1 MMSDLRYAWRSLR
14 KSPAITA
21 GAVLA
26 LALGV
31 GATTTVFSLLN
42 AVLLRPLPFPESER
56 LVEIWGTVQRQEVE
70 RRGAS
75 YPDLYD
81 WRNRSTSFDG
91 MASWSPSTAI
101 LYGAG
106 EPEPVAGE
114 IVDGPYLDLLG
125 VRPIAGRTLGP
136 SDHRPD
142 AHAVA
147 VIGERLWERRFG
159 RRADIVGQSLQ
170 FDIRL
175 YEVVGVVPASFRGR
189 SDASEVFVNASGA
202 LSPAAMAARGNRSF
216 AVLAR
221 LAPGVTRE
229 AAQAELDGINAQLA
243 AAYPRTNEARA
254 AEVSPLADEVFGA
267 VRPAVSLLFGAV
279 AMVLL
284 VACANVASLLLGR
297 SEARRREFTLRRAL
311 GADRGRLIRLLLA
324 ESAWLV
330 VLGSA
335 AGALFSLWTADALVA
350 ISPVQLPSFAAP
362 GIDWRLLAFASAL
375 AVTTTV
381 LIGLS
386 PMASLGGSLA
396 DGLRE
401 GAVQARGGSGS
412 RTLRLIVVGEVAAAV
427 ALLAVA
433 GLLIRSFA
441 ALLAFDPG
449 FDPRHVLTVQVQ
461 LPLAVGAQP
470 PMPASM
476 NALGLIDDLGAL
488 PGVTAVSIA
497 DASDIPLDGATAIFY
512 SVEGQPEPDEQTRP
526 RAYVHRVTP
535 GHFKTLGIRLVDGRD
550 FTPVEM
556 GTASTAV
563 IVSEGVARRFWP
575 GQSAVG
581 RRIKRGS
588 LAADLPWLTI
598 VGVVAEANLRGIP
611 RNPTAD
617 PDLYFPYSDR
627 SRAFSLLMRTTG
639 EPAALTGQV
648 RALLQQRERGVAVF
662 GARPLSDLVDS
673 QLESARFLSWLLG
686 VFAVMALTLALIG
699 IYGLLAYWVRRR
711 TQEIGIRAALGAS
724 RARLIGLVVGQGV
737 GLTLAGIAVGGLL
750 AAWGL
755 RFAESQLFGVSAFDP
770 MSFAGTCAVMLA
782 SATCAS
788 LLPALRALRVDPIVA
803 LRGD

>member
-1 MMSDLRYAWRSLR
+1 MVSDFRYAWRSLR

-26 LALGV
+26 LALGI
-31 GATTTVFSLLN
+31 GATTTVFTLLN
-42 AVLLRPLPFPESER
+42 AVLLRPLPFPDSER
-56 LVEIWGTVQRQEVE
+56 LVEIWGTVARQQVE

-75 YPDLYD
+75 YPDFYD
-81 WRNRSTSFDG
+81 WQERSTSFDG
-91 MASWSPSTAI
+91 MASWSPGTAI

-114 IVDGPYLDLLG
+114 LIDGPYFDLMG
-125 VRPIAGRTLGP
+125 VRAIAGRTLGA
-136 SDHRPD
+136 SDHRPE
-142 AHAVA
+142 APAVA

-189 SDASEVFVNASGA
+189 SDAAEVFVNVRGA
-202 LSPAAMAARGNRSF
+202 LSAAAVEARGNRGF

-229 AAQAELDGINAQLA
+229 AAQAEMDGINAQLA
-243 AAYPRTNEARA
+243 AAYPQTNEARA
-254 AEVSPLADEVFGA
+254 AEVSPLADEVFGG

-279 AMVLL
+279 ALVLL

-297 SEARRREFTLRRAL
+297 SEARRREMAMRRAL
-311 GADRGRLIRLLLA
+311 GADDRRLIRLLLA

-330 VLGSA
+330 LLGSA
-335 AGALFSLWTADALVA
+335 AGALVSLWTGDALVS

-362 GIDWRLLAFASAL
+362 GIDWRLLLFASAL
-375 AVTTTV
+375 AVGTTV
-381 LIGLS
+381 LIGLT
-386 PMASLGGSLA
+386 PMATFGGSLA

-433 GLLIRSFA
+433 SLLIRSFM

-449 FDPRHVLTVQVQ
+449 FDARNVLTVQVQ
-461 LPLAVGAQP
+461 LPLAVGPQP
-470 PMPASM
+470 PVPASM
-476 NALGLIDDLGAL
+476 NALGLLDDLGAL
-488 PGVTAVSIA
+488 PGVTAVSLA
-497 DASDIPLDGATAIFY
+497 DNSDIPLDGASAIFY
-512 SVEGQPEPDEQTRP
+512 AAEGQSEMDAETRP

-535 GHFKTLGIRLVDGRD
+535 GHFEALGIRLVEGRD
-550 FTPVEM
+550 FSRAEM
-556 GTASTAV
+556 GLASTAV

-575 GQSAVG
+575 GQSAIG
-581 RRIKRGS
+581 RRIKRGA
-588 LAADLPWLTI
+588 LEADTPWFTI
-598 VGVVAEANLRGIP
+598 VGVVREANLRGIP

-627 SRAFSLLMRTTG
+627 SRAFAVLLRAASD
-639 EPAALTGQV
+639 PAALTGQV
-648 RALLQQRERGVAVF
+648 RALMQQREPAVAVF
-662 GARPLSDLVDS
+662 AARPLGELVDA
-673 QLESARFLSWLLG
+673 QLAPARFLSWLLG
-686 VFAVMALTLALIG
+686 VFAATALILALTG

-711 TQEIGIRAALGAS
+711 TQEIGIRTALGAS
-724 RARLIGLVVGQGV
+724 RARVLGLVVGQGV
-737 GLTLAGIAVGGLL
+737 GLTLAGMAVGSLL
-750 AAWGL
+750 AAWALG
-755 RFAESQLFGVSAFDP
+755 FAESQLYGVSAFDP
-770 MSFAGTCAVMLA
+770 VSFAGSAAVMLGA
-782 SATCAS
+782 ATCAS

-803 LRGD
+803 LRGE